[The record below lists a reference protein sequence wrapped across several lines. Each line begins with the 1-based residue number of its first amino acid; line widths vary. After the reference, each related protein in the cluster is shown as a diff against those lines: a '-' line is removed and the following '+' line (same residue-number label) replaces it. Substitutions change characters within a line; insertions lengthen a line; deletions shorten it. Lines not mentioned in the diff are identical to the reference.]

1 LKQTKRENGKVT
13 MTMSQLTA
21 MRNQPHSPTPISTGA
36 DPTAATA
43 AAAAAEA
50 ADAAAAAAEDEPER

>member
-1 LKQTKRENGKVT
+1 